1 MDWDRFINHYQAHG
15 GLEVIPE
22 AMAFGFVYSALR
34 TNLAGNRGTSNM
46 QSGRNQDLR
55 YTMVELGF
63 TRSFMA
69 MALTSAYANTGAH
82 PF

>member
-1 MDWDRFINHYQAHG
+1 
-15 GLEVIPE
+15 
-22 AMAFGFVYSALR
+22 MAFGFVYSALR

-63 TRSFMA
+63 TRSFMD
-69 MALTSAYANTGAH
+69 MALTSAYATSK
-82 PF
+82 